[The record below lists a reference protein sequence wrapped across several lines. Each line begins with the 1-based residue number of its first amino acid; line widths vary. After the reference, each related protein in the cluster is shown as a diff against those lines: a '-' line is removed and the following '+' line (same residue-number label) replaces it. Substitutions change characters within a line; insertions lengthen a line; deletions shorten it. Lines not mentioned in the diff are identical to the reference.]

1 MTNAELSRY
10 AGWSALASAIATVLG
25 LVTLIMFF
33 ALGQPWGT
41 INDIT
46 SVVLA
51 ASLLPVLLVL
61 HRLHRRHAPTISLGT
76 FIIGV
81 LAMLIAV
88 AFQTLLIIRIIAFA
102 QTAVVVPVAFGL
114 FGASLMIYGYLALAD
129 ESLPR
134 RLALLSIIAG
144 AGYVLVIVGIILA
157 GQDHPLTSIGGITA
171 VICYPIWA
179 VWFGR
184 ILLSGKLIT

>member
-10 AGWSALASAIATVLG
+10 AGWSALVSAIATVLG

-51 ASLLPVLLVL
+51 FSLLPVLLML
-61 HRLHRRHAPTISLGT
+61 HRLHRRNAPTISFAT

-88 AFQTLLIIRIIAFA
+88 VFQTLLIIRVITFA
-102 QTAVVVPVAFGL
+102 QTAIIVPVAFGL
-114 FGASLMIYGYLALAD
+114 FGATLMVYGYFARANG
-129 ESLPR
+129 SLPR
-134 RLALLSIIAG
+134 RLAFLSIIAG
-144 AGYVLVIVGIILA
+144 AGYVVVIVGFILG
-157 GQDHPLTSIGGITA
+157 GQEHPLAAIGGLTA
-171 VICYPIWA
+171 VSCYPIWA
-179 VWFGR
+179 IWFGR
-184 ILLSGKLIT
+184 IILSGRLTT